1 MKGLFIPGIT
11 AKMFRDA
18 SVESVAELMADGEI
32 YDIDYQ
38 GIRIQQLKILPKYF
52 TDVATGKKKFEIR
65 YNDRNFKVG
74 DTLILGEYENGKYT
88 GRKLRRRVNYI
99 LYSNDTIGLEKGYC
113 ILGLET
119 ITEE

>member
-18 SVESVAELMADGEI
+18 SVESVAELMAEGKV

-113 ILGLET
+113 ILGLEN
-119 ITEE
+119 ITE

>member
-11 AKMFRDA
+11 IEMFRNG
-18 SVESVAELMADGEI
+18 SLESVAELMAEGKV

-52 TDVATGKKKFEIR
+52 KDVATGKKKFEIR

-74 DTLILGEYENGKYT
+74 DILFLEEYENGKYT

-99 LYSNDTIGLEKGYC
+99 LYDNDALGLEKGYC
-113 ILGLET
+113 ILGLEN
-119 ITEE
+119 ITE